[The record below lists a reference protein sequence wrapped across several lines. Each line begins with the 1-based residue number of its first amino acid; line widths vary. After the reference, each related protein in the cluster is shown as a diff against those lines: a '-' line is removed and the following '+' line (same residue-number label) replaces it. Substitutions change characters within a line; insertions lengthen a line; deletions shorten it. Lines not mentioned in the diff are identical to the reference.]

1 MFVLLLTAVLNIA
14 FPQILELMSEDRVA
28 LCMGQM
34 EVRMALTYWI
44 LSSSVQREVTA
55 HKKIHIICLNQIPF
69 KARDQVQCT
78 GEKRVNFLGFVGIS
92 GSCAGVRGGTA
103 WWWDG
108 KVRGH
113 AHGS

>member
-14 FPQILELMSEDRVA
+14 FPQILELMLEDRVA

-55 HKKIHIICLNQIPF
+55 HKKYILFASIKFLLKQETRFSAPGRRESTF
-69 KARDQVQCT
+69 GAL
-78 GEKRVNFLGFVGIS
+78 LGFQ
-92 GSCAGVRGGTA
+92 
-103 WWWDG
+103 D
-108 KVRGH
+108 H
-113 AHGS
+113 AQR